1 MHTEIKRNRI
11 MEKGFFV
18 ALGKIEVTR
27 DIAIKL
33 YNDTKELLTTILS
46 YYGDGIN
53 LEHEMGI
60 PHTAVDF
67 NDNDEND
74 IPKQKNIIAL
84 MFDENE
90 KKLKAYFDDNT
101 SSTDFG
107 FDDIT
112 YLLDEVIEFFDYE
125 ADVN

>member
-1 MHTEIKRNRI
+1 

-18 ALGKIEVTR
+18 TLGKIEVTR

-33 YNDTKELLTTILS
+33 YNDTKELLTIILS
-46 YYGDGIN
+46 YYKDGIN

-67 NDNDEND
+67 NDCDEYN
-74 IPKQKNIIAL
+74 IPKQKNIVAL
-84 MFDENE
+84 TFDENE
-90 KKLKAYFDDNT
+90 KKLKAFFDDNT

-112 YLLDEVIEFFDYE
+112 YLLDEVIDFFNYE
-125 ADVN
+125 DEIKFA